1 MQAIYNKMEN
11 VTLLKVWSSDLERRN
26 QLGDV
31 QKIIILK
38 RIVESIT
45 SNVFQYNNNKTQKK

>member
-1 MQAIYNKMEN
+1 MEN
-11 VTLLKVWSSDLERRN
+11 ITLLRVWSSDVERRN

-38 RIVESIT
+38 RIVEPMA
-45 SNVFQYNNNKTQKK
+45 SNLYQYNNNKTQKK